1 MRVDSSLLIQAM
13 REGVNQ
19 GHLPLTDIGMQLGWS
34 GDKTKNIFSGRT
46 RLSSDDVLN
55 ILSDPN
61 IPISDFKRYRMF
73 NESGKHYSLRRKVTS
88 ERNHRTASRSRLRSG
103 SR

>member
-34 GDKTKNIFSGRT
+34 GDKTP
-46 RLSSDDVLN
+46 LS
-55 ILSDPN
+55 
-61 IPISDFKRYRMF
+61 K
-73 NESGKHYSLRRKVTS
+73 
-88 ERNHRTASRSRLRSG
+88 
-103 SR
+103 